1 MDPIDN
7 ITKKCMRVADMGLTP
22 RVLALI
28 GGRGMLAQAVQKA
41 ARDCYQIHTLSRP
54 EIDITEVDAVY
65 SVLGELRPKVI
76 VNCAAYTNVDGC
88 ETDADTAFAVNGDG
102 PKNLASVA
110 RKIGATLVHI
120 STDYVFPGNGDTPY
134 RESDAT
140 APRSVYGRSK
150 LAGEEGIVASGLEK
164 YFIIRTS
171 WLYGAGGKN
180 FVETMVRLGK
190 ERDELRVVS
199 DQIGSPTLTSD
210 LADAIFNLLALER
223 RGGIVP
229 YGTYHFSNDGLCSW
243 HGFAE
248 AILAEAKASGE
259 PIVAK
264 RVLPIGTEDYPLPA
278 PRPGYSVLSKDKYC
292 RATGAKVPLWQ
303 ESLAVYFKKERN

>member
-1 MDPIDN
+1 M
-7 ITKKCMRVADMGLTP
+7 
-22 RVLALI
+22 
-28 GGRGMLAQAVQKA
+28 
-41 ARDCYQIHTLSRP
+41 LSRP
-54 EIDITEVDAVY
+54 EIDITDVDLVY
-65 SVLGELRPKVI
+65 RVLGKLRPKII

-88 ETDADTAFAVNGDG
+88 ESDVDTALAVNGDG
-102 PKNLASVA
+102 PRNLALVA
-110 RKIGATLVHI
+110 RDIGATLVHV
-120 STDYVFPGNGDTPY
+120 STDYVFPGDGDTPY
-134 RESDAT
+134 RETDAT
-140 APRSVYGRSK
+140 GPRSIYGRSK

-190 ERDELRVVS
+190 EREELRVVS

-223 RGGIVP
+223 GDESVP
-229 YGTYHFSNDGLCSW
+229 YGIYHFSNKGLCSW

-248 AILAEAKASGE
+248 AILAEARASGE

-264 RVLPIGTEDYPLPA
+264 RVVPIGTEDYPLPA
-278 PRPGYSVLSKDKYC
+278 PRPGYSVLSKDIYC
-292 RATGAKVPLWQ
+292 RETGTKVPHWQ
-303 ESLAVYFKKERN
+303 ESLAVYFEKERN